1 MTLGS
6 ELTASGTHFPVKLA
20 VLDGMSFRVTKGFCA
35 GQGHTSSVNSAT
47 PGHGGRSFDALG
59 WSVLCSPT
67 AGDN

>member
-1 MTLGS
+1 MTVGS

-20 VLDGMSFRVTKGFCA
+20 MLDGMSFHVAKGFCA
-35 GQGHTSSVNSAT
+35 VQGHTSSVNSAT
-47 PGHGGRSFDALG
+47 PGHGGCSFDALG